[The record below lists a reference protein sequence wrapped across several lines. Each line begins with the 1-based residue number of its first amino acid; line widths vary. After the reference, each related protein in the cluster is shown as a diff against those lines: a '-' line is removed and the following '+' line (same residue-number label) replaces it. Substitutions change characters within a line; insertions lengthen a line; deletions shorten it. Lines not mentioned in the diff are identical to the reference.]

1 MGTSC
6 AAGWSREQGEG
17 LSLSLLEGL
26 LGPWAV
32 QRQPGRCGNEV
43 QRQLR
48 VDEQA
53 GHLKMRR

>member
-6 AAGWSREQGEG
+6 AAGWSREQGED

-26 LGPWAV
+26 PGPWAV

-48 VDEQA
+48 VDGQA
-53 GHLKMRR
+53 GHLKVRR